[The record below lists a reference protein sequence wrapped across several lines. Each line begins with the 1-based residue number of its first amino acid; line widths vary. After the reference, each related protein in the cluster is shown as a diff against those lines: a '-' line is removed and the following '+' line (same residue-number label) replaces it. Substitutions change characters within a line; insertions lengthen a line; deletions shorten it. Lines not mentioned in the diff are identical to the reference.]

1 VRLPDGTEHT
11 VLVGEEKGIDVA
23 VVLSQDQDLAEV
35 AEV

>member
-1 VRLPDGTEHT
+1 LERRRAY
-11 VLVGEEKGIDVA
+11 DVA